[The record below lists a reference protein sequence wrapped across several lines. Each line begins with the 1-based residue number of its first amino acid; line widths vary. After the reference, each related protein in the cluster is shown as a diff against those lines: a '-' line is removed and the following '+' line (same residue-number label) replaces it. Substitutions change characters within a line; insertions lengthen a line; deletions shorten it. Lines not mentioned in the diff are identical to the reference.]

1 MRKGKKIQNKKIKF
15 KSRKNISGQS
25 VVEYVLLLFIGVV
38 LSLGILTSFNQ
49 MMRKGILKFNVNL
62 EANLRTGEITNP
74 TNPAVWE
81 N

>member
-1 MRKGKKIQNKKIKF
+1 MRKGKKIQNKKLKF